1 MWHYSNGY
9 HTTIDSSVPT
19 VVLFTILEMA
29 CAWDGAL
36 WRLHFTGNAA
46 SVAKLRYIEHVSVG
60 DGCRLAKAV
69 KYTYNIKQPQ
79 IKLKTLFFL
88 YAVSSIAMSTNLFIN
103 TGFKFHLKV
112 TEVYFCQ
119 VFHLTN
125 NNYWMNIRVCLCQ
138 WPKKLKLCWRHN
150 SDLTIW
156 NERKICEAIWSN
168 L

>member
-9 HTTIDSSVPT
+9 HTTIDSSAPT
-19 VVLFTILEMA
+19 VVLFTILVMA

-36 WRLHFTGNAA
+36 WRLYFTGNAA

-69 KYTYNIKQPQ
+69 KYTYNINSHKSSR
-79 IKLKTLFFL
+79 KHFSF
-88 YAVSSIAMSTNLFIN
+88 YAFSSTAMTTNLFSD

-112 TEVYFCQ
+112 TEFYFCQ
-119 VFHLTN
+119 VLHLA
-125 NNYWMNIRVCLCQ
+125 NYNHWMNIWICLCQ
-138 WPKKLKLCWRHN
+138 WPKKLKLCWGHS

-156 NERKICEAIWSN
+156 N
-168 L
+168 